1 MPLPSLIEIVPLD
14 KPVQAQIT
22 VPGSKSVTNRAL
34 VLAALANGVTT
45 LQGALW
51 SEDTRVMAEC
61 LQKLGFTVQT
71 AADPEEACNRTLT
84 IQGQGGR
91 VLAGGVPGQPLELF
105 VGNAGTAARFVA
117 ALVCRGRGVYRLDGT
132 RRMQERPQAAL
143 FRALRELGYRVDS
156 PGDKLPAVIYG
167 QGPRPGKCR
176 VSLEESSQFASALLL
191 SGRDCWE
198 IEMVGANTDE
208 QPYVEMT
215 RALIK
220 SFPLQGGVF
229 RVEPDAS
236 SGSYFLGAEWVLRN
250 AEIAAAFQEALAA
263 WHGQEPA
270 EKSWELGL
278 TGLTAISIR
287 HWPASG
293 WQVDADF
300 PKFLSGPEPQL
311 QTGGGDTLLPRHRVR
326 FSLPTEVSREHDLGD
341 SIMTAAVLAPLA
353 GHLIRLTDLGRLRL
367 QESER
372 VAALRTELTRCGA
385 QVVEKG
391 DTLTILPSANRLHG
405 AEIETYDDHR
415 LAMCFA
421 ILGLK
426 VPGIK
431 IKNPS
436 CVRKTFPNFF
446 QKLAARPP
454 DGLGAT
460 ILDANTG
467 RALAGDEL
475 LANEP

>member
-1 MPLPSLIEIVPLD
+1 MPLPSLIEILPLD
-14 KPVQAQIT
+14 KSVQAEIT
-22 VPGSKSVTNRAL
+22 VPGSKSITNRAL
-34 VLAALANGVTT
+34 VLAALAEGVTT

-51 SEDTRVMAEC
+51 SEDTRVMVEC
-61 LQKLGFTVQT
+61 LRKLGFTVQT
-71 AADPEEACNRTLT
+71 APDPEEACNRTLT
-84 IQGQGGR
+84 VQGRGGR
-91 VLAGGVPGQPLELF
+91 VPAGGLEGRPLDLF

-117 ALVCRGRGVYRLDGT
+117 AFVCRGSGVYRLDGV
-132 RRMQERPQAAL
+132 RRMRERPQAPL
-143 FRALRELGYRVDS
+143 FRALREVGCRVDS
-156 PGDKLPAVIYG
+156 PNDKLPAVIYG
-167 QGPRPGKCR
+167 QGARPGKCR

-198 IEMVGANTDE
+198 IEIVGANQDE

-220 SFPLQGGVF
+220 SFPSLGGVF
-229 RVEPDAS
+229 RIEPDAS
-236 SGSYFLGAEWVLRN
+236 SGSYFLGAEWILRN

-263 WHGQEPA
+263 WHGQVPT
-270 EKSWELGL
+270 EKSWELNLARL
-278 TGLTAISIR
+278 TTISVR
-287 HWPASG
+287 HWPTSG
-293 WQVDADF
+293 WQVDAEF
-300 PKFLSGPEPQL
+300 PKFLCGPEPQL
-311 QTGGGDTLLPRHRVR
+311 QGGGGDTLLPRHRVMLD
-326 FSLPTEVSREHDLGD
+326 LPKEVSREHDLGD

-367 QESER
+367 QETER

-385 QVVEKG
+385 QVVEQG

-405 AEIETYDDHR
+405 AEIQTYDDHR

-436 CVRKTFPNFF
+436 CVKKTFPNFF
-446 QKLAARPP
+446 QKLAGPP
-454 DGLGAT
+454 PQGLGAA

-467 RALAGDEL
+467 RPLTGDEL
-475 LANEP
+475 LPSDG

>member
-14 KPVQAQIT
+14 KSVQAQIT
-22 VPGSKSVTNRAL
+22 VPGSKSITNRAL
-34 VLAALANGVTT
+34 VLAALAEGVTT

-51 SEDTRVMAEC
+51 SEDTRVMVEC
-61 LQKLGFTVQT
+61 LEKLGFTVRR
-71 AADPEEACNRTLT
+71 APDPEEACNCTLT
-84 IQGQGGR
+84 VQGQGGR
-91 VLAGGVPGQPLELF
+91 VPAGGVEGRPLELF
-105 VGNAGTAARFVA
+105 VGNAGTAARFLA
-117 ALVCRGRGVYRLDGT
+117 ALVCRGRGVYRLDGVG
-132 RRMQERPQAAL
+132 RMRVRPQAAL
-143 FRALRELGYRVDS
+143 FQALREVGYRVDS
-156 PGDKLPAVIYG
+156 PNDKLPAVIYG

-198 IEMVGANTDE
+198 IEIVGANPDE

-220 SFPLQGGVF
+220 SFPFQGGVF

-250 AEIAAAFQEALAA
+250 AEIAAAFQKALAA
-263 WHGQEPA
+263 WHGQGPT
-270 EKSWELGL
+270 EKAWELNL
-278 TGLTAISIR
+278 ADLTAISVR
-287 HWPASG
+287 HWPTSG

-300 PKFLSGPEPQL
+300 PKFLSGPEAQL
-311 QTGGGDTLLPRHRVR
+311 QTGGGDTLLPRHRVM

-367 QESER
+367 QETER

-415 LAMCFA
+415 LAMGFA

-431 IKNPS
+431 IKNPA
-436 CVRKTFPNFF
+436 CVKKTFPNFF

-467 RALAGDEL
+467 RALTGDDL
-475 LANEP
+475 LPGDG